1 MYRELKTDEIYPDLN
16 DDKVVYMREENLF
29 GAFISPRKIDQLTM
43 GYIKSHRNNKMYI
56 YYETKKLFNRY
67 CELVCDENTT
77 REDLVNK
84 MEGKKI
90 SYLLSEVIR
99 EEFNKLDTK
108 EKIVDNRR
116 KIFIE
121 EIEKTA
127 TETSLD
133 ELIRKYSS
141 SKKES
146 NNIEEETVNNKI
158 KEELEKTLDI
168 PSFAN
173 NAYRKRNDEIEE
185 DEIEEDETD
194 KKTKKRRISGVNKK
208 LCRTLAKVGLAV
220 LVGFGTAEAI
230 YNHNNVTSYKSAE
243 KKDYDYTD
251 FLKDNEPDEVINYL
265 IKEKVIDKDDEK
277 IISTLKD
284 KGTIGLYEDINEKS
298 KQYKNNIPKIN
309 ELDDFIK
316 ETTAFKATVDQNEVC
331 DGYNNGENGKKKAT
345 TYEKI
350 VEQGYGGIPKFSYVF
365 YDEDSNEIGKIVNPV
380 KTSDYAKYNKK
391 QEELEEKIN
400 SARKKVTGSDIT
412 KDDENIK
419 KCLKYVKEFT
429 ANTLDRSTQTMEV
442 NAKDTVIKLENTSV
456 KDVEKTKND
465 DEVDR

>member
-158 KEELEKTLDI
+158 KE
-168 PSFAN
+168 
-173 NAYRKRNDEIEE
+173 
-185 DEIEEDETD
+185 
-194 KKTKKRRISGVNKK
+194 
-208 LCRTLAKVGLAV
+208 
-220 LVGFGTAEAI
+220 
-230 YNHNNVTSYKSAE
+230 
-243 KKDYDYTD
+243 
-251 FLKDNEPDEVINYL
+251 
-265 IKEKVIDKDDEK
+265 
-277 IISTLKD
+277 
-284 KGTIGLYEDINEKS
+284 
-298 KQYKNNIPKIN
+298 
-309 ELDDFIK
+309 
-316 ETTAFKATVDQNEVC
+316 
-331 DGYNNGENGKKKAT
+331 
-345 TYEKI
+345 
-350 VEQGYGGIPKFSYVF
+350 
-365 YDEDSNEIGKIVNPV
+365 
-380 KTSDYAKYNKK
+380 
-391 QEELEEKIN
+391 
-400 SARKKVTGSDIT
+400 
-412 KDDENIK
+412 
-419 KCLKYVKEFT
+419 
-429 ANTLDRSTQTMEV
+429 
-442 NAKDTVIKLENTSV
+442 
-456 KDVEKTKND
+456 
-465 DEVDR
+465 